1 MFHKSGIFLL
11 GALLSQNIL
20 AQDATGTH
28 EFNLENG
35 LKLIVQED
43 HRAPVVVTQVWYKV
57 GASYEH
63 EGITGISH
71 MLEHMMFKGTKDI
84 APGEF
89 SRIISENGGN
99 ENAFTSSDYTAYYQ
113 QLEKSR
119 LPISFKL
126 EADRMRNLILDDTE
140 FQKERDVVTEER
152 RMRTDDKPSS
162 LAYEKLQATAFQT
175 SPYRNPV
182 IGWMADIYNYELA
195 DLRDWY
201 NMWYAPNNAVVVVVG
216 DVDADEV
223 YALAETHFGP
233 LKPET
238 LAELKPRPEIEQT
251 GEKRLIVKDENT
263 RVPSVMMGYKVP
275 ALVGAVQDPEHV
287 PESDI
292 YALEVLS
299 SVLDGGDSSRF
310 TRNLVRGQ
318 EIASSAGAGYS
329 ILSRLDTLFMLSGT
343 PAQGKSIEDVE
354 TALRA
359 EIEKVKNEPL
369 EASELAR
376 VKAQTIA
383 SDVYEKDTVYYQA
396 MVIGMLETIGLDWK
410 VRDDYL
416 EKINQVTA
424 EQVQAVAQEYLIDDH
439 LTVAVLKPK
448 PPEKLAQAD
457 QVAE

>member
-424 EQVQAVAQEYLIDDH
+424 EQVQAVAQKYLIDDH